1 MEPVNRILGVG
12 FDAGFSLLQPL
23 PVAVTLA
30 LLAALTA
37 AAWLSLIRAS
47 TDQFALA
54 AVKRQMHADLLEIRL
69 FHDDLRLIF
78 RAERDFLRHN
88 GTYLRLSLLPSLWM
102 VIPALIVIPQLE
114 AYFGYGGTAVRQ
126 SILVTAQ
133 LASNANSEATLNLPP
148 GVRAE
153 TPAVWLPELRQV
165 IWRVTADA
173 NGDYRLQLK
182 VGAETYDKALHV
194 SDQLARRSP
203 TRLSAGFLNELFH
216 PSEQPLPSG
225 APIESIGVEYQ
236 DRYFDILGWRVSW
249 FVLYLAEI
257 ILFAIVLKRP
267 LRVNL

>member
-1 MEPVNRILGVG
+1 VQPANRIVGLG
-12 FDAGFSLLQPL
+12 FDACFSLLQPL

-47 TDQFALA
+47 TDQCALA

-69 FHDDLRLIF
+69 FHDDLRSIF

-88 GTYLRLSLLPSLWM
+88 GAYLRLSLLPALWM

-114 AYFGYGGTAVRQ
+114 AYFGHGGTAVRQ

-148 GVRAE
+148 GIRAE
-153 TPAVWLPELRQV
+153 TPAVWFPELRQL
-165 IWRVTADA
+165 IWRVTADQS
-173 NGDYRLQLK
+173 GDYRLQLR
-182 VGAETYDKALHV
+182 VGAQTYDKSLLV

-203 TRLSAGFLNELFH
+203 TRTTAGFLNELFH
-216 PSEQPLPSG
+216 PSERPLPSG
-225 APIESIGVEYQ
+225 APVESIGIEYQ
-236 DRYFDILGWRVSW
+236 DRYFEILGWRVSW
-249 FVLYLAEI
+249 GVLYLGEV
-257 ILFAIVLKRP
+257 ILFAAVLKRP